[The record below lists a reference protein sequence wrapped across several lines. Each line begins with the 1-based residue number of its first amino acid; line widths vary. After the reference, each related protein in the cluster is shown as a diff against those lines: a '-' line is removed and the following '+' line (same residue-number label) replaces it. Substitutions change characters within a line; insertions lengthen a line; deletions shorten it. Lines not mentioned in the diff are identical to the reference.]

1 MEFYSLVVLGTKP
14 RAVIKGLGS
23 VLPPPIYLLAA
34 RLATNLVRRD
44 HLLLVYALHLDSS
57 WIPAPASYPRTGRRL
72 SSREHLFSQRTPNS

>member
-23 VLPPPIYLLAA
+23 VLPAPIYLLAA

-44 HLLLVYALHLDSS
+44 HLLVYALHLDSS
-57 WIPAPASYPRTGRRL
+57 WIPAPASHPRTGRRL
-72 SSREHLFSQRTPNS
+72 SSQEHLFSQRTPNS